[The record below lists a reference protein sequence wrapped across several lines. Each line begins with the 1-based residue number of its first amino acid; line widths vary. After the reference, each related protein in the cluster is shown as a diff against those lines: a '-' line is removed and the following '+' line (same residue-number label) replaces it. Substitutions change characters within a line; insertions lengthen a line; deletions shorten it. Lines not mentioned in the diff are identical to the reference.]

1 MQLTMRIADQAK
13 ILAFFML
20 TRLHSLNLF
29 TQGNQSDEHEICI
42 HTILSWCAFLTI
54 KELVLQGPSK
64 EILNWSV
71 IIRIYLATR
80 RNDHGN
86 VSFLLDFKNNNN
98 CSFQAGGFDEYSR
111 NRNFSISIT
120 STLFA
125 KFAALDKIAA
135 LDTKSM
141 NSV

>member
-1 MQLTMRIADQAK
+1 MRIADQAK

-29 TQGNQSDEHEICI
+29 MQGNQFAEHEICT

-54 KELVLQGPSK
+54 EELVLQGPSK
-64 EILNWSV
+64 EIPNWPV
-71 IIRIYLATR
+71 IIWVYLATR

-98 CSFQAGGFDEYSR
+98 CSFQAGGFDGYSR
-111 NRNFSISIT
+111 NRKFFNLYNFDIVCQICR
-120 STLFA
+120 
-125 KFAALDKIAA
+125 
-135 LDTKSM
+135 
-141 NSV
+141 VG